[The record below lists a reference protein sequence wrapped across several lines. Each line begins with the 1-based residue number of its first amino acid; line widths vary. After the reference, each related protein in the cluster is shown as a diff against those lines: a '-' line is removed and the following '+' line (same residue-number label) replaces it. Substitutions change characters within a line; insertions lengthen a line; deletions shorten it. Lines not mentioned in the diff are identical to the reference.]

1 MRAFSVTEELYSVS
15 LSQIARSGEV
25 VIQTSPTDRT
35 KPRIA
40 SRVLD
45 LWASSADSSLGRAG
59 FIVARRA
66 IERIATQVPAAMSSV
81 LVLSSPLLVS
91 ESQHTENEKQ
101 REDDV
106 EDSNLE
112 VHLN

>member
-1 MRAFSVTEELYSVS
+1 MRAFSVTGESYSAS
-15 LSQIARSGEV
+15 LSQIVRRDEV

-45 LWASSADSSLGRAG
+45 LCASSADCSLGRAG

-81 LVLSSPLLVS
+81 LVFSSS
-91 ESQHTENEKQ
+91 EVECECQQTKNEK
-101 REDDV
+101 
-106 EDSNLE
+106 
-112 VHLN
+112 